1 MHPKNRA
8 ALAHRVT
15 KAAEASLAAQD
26 YVSCIDVLVGIG
38 WLDPEAL
45 KRWRQG
51 QIEYLERVVQSN
63 LPRISEAMK
72 MFRSWAA
79 GKGLLA
85 RETAY
90 VARAPQ
96 RRTLRFSRSGDPTIE
111 RLYRD
116 RLDFTRAD
124 RKKARTPRGKGQPC
138 TGTRG
143 HPANE

>member
-51 QIEYLERVVQSN
+51 QVEY
-63 LPRISEAMK
+63 
-72 MFRSWAA
+72 W
-79 GKGLLA
+79 
-85 RETAY
+85 RELSRPICRAY
-90 VARAPQ
+90 
-96 RRTLRFSRSGDPTIE
+96 
-111 RLYRD
+111 
-116 RLDFTRAD
+116 
-124 RKKARTPRGKGQPC
+124 RKP
-138 TGTRG
+138 
-143 HPANE
+143 